1 MGVRGIGG
9 GMGDFFKSVASLGK
23 VLLKSR
29 WHSIRRSDPG
39 SGPSPG
45 SGLTVLANGP
55 SLRGVL
61 DTQRDRL
68 LAANLMTV
76 NFAPNTPE
84 FAELRPLYHVMADGV
99 LFDAAANDNVRLLW
113 ENLRK
118 VSWPLTLCIPFGMG
132 KDLVKTLP
140 SCVRVVRF
148 NLTPAE
154 GYRWL
159 IHTLFR
165 LGLAMPRPRNVL
177 IPALMTGIREGFK
190 EIVIHGA
197 DHSWSQSLWVDDN
210 NRVVTVQPHFYK
222 DNDKEH
228 RRVEEL
234 YKDIHLHDI
243 FLSFS
248 IAFRS
253 YFAVRDYADSRGV
266 RILNATPGSFIDAFP
281 RI

>member
-99 LFDAAANDNVRLLW
+99 LFDDANDNVRLLW

-140 SCVRVVRF
+140 PCVRVVRF

-159 IHTLFR
+159 THTLFR

-266 RILNATPGSFIDAFP
+266 HILNATPGSFIDAFP